1 MTYLT
6 IWHKVALA
14 VLGGVFLIFVI
25 LSLLQK
31 DKKLI
36 FPMIFSSFLVIGMM
50 TFFTLFAL
58 DKYTKK
64 AKILNIKHRRILLN
78 ESIVFLGKI
87 QNVGEYKIGECKLN
101 IKIASNPM
109 SGKNLSGSAMFNPKS
124 TIPEF
129 FSNKEEDKK
138 NFVEKDFVIAKD
150 IAAHQIKSFYVSM
163 RYPSYLK
170 NPYIRYKLSCH

>member
-6 IWHKVALA
+6 ILHKIALA
-14 VLGGVFLIFVI
+14 ILGGIFLIFVI
-25 LSLLQK
+25 LSFLQK

-36 FPMIFSSFLVIGMM
+36 LPMIFSSFLVVSMIA
-50 TFFTLFAL
+50 FFTLFAL

-64 AKILNIKHRRILLN
+64 AKILNIKHRRVLLN

-87 QNVGEYKIGECKLN
+87 QNIGDYNIGECKLH

-109 SGKNLSGSAMFNPKS
+109 SGKNLSASAMFNPKS

-129 FSNKEEDKK
+129 FNNKEEDKK
-138 NFVEKDFVIAKD
+138 NSIEKDFIVANNLSP
-150 IAAHQIKSFYVSM
+150 HEIKSFYISM

-170 NPYIRYKLSCH
+170 NPYIKYKLSCH